1 VNVVFSKVD
10 AEEGESGDDKIVS
23 ISGPY
28 FACAIM
34 D

>member
-1 VNVVFSKVD
+1 VNVVFLRVD
-10 AEEGESGDDKIVS
+10 ADEQESADDKIVS

-28 FACAIM
+28 LAYAIM